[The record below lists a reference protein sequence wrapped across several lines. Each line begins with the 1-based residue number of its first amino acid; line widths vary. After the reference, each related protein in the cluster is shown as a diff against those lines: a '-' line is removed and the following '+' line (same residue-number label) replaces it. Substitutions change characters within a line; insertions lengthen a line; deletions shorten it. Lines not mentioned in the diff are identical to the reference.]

1 MHESG
6 GAQRW
11 LPIIPRQPDCRAKMS
26 ETDSKPLADVE
37 LARSLVEPL
46 YLDRALHTGEPF
58 QQHAEGVAAIV
69 AGLRDDPELIAAA
82 YLFGVHSVL
91 RDPEDWLRARFGQGV
106 TELVVDLRQL
116 LKLSERTR
124 NQEGESAIVTQPEAL
139 RRMLLAMCKDLRVV
153 LLRLASR
160 LQTLRWLAA
169 SKREGAE
176 VYARETLALY
186 APLANRLGIWQL
198 KWELEDLSLRFIEP
212 ETYKRIAKLLEEK
225 RIERLGF
232 IDEAVAAVRQLLADN
247 GIAAEVNGR
256 PKHIYSIWNKMR
268 AKGLAFDELYD
279 VRALRVIVDEVEQ
292 CYHALSILQENF
304 QSVARE
310 YDDYIARPKPNGY
323 QSLHTVVL
331 DAQGRP
337 LEIQIRT
344 RAMHEFAE
352 LGVAAHWRYKEGARR
367 GASAEEERVAWLRQ
381 LLAWRSEIE
390 PPARPGAT
398 DERIYVLTPQG
409 RVVELPAGA
418 TPVDFAYHLHSE
430 LGHRCRGARVNG
442 VMVPLNTKL
451 ANGQTVEITAA
462 KTGGPSRDWLNLE
475 LGYLASARSRAK
487 VRQWFNAQELA
498 QAIVTGRERI
508 DKELARL
515 GKTAV
520 KLEDL
525 ARRLGFASVDELS
538 AAAGKEEFS
547 LRSIEQALAPAPQR
561 AEPPP
566 LVRAANLSAP
576 KGRVL
581 VVGVDSLLTQLAR
594 CCRPAPPDEIVGF
607 VTRGRGV
614 SIHRADCPNAHALSE
629 REGERLIEVAWGKQ
643 ADAVY
648 PVEIFVVAQDRTG
661 LLRDLTEVFS
671 REKQN
676 VIGVNTQSSR
686 GDAHMSFTV
695 EVRDAADL
703 ARTLAVVREV
713 PGVLGARRR

>member
-1 MHESG
+1 MAS
-6 GAQRW
+6 
-11 LPIIPRQPDCRAKMS
+11 
-26 ETDSKPLADVE
+26 DSPTSSVDLA

-46 YLDRALHTGEPF
+46 YLDRSLHTGERLID
-58 QQHAEGVAAIV
+58 HAAGMAAILEALREDAELVAA
-69 AGLRDDPELIAAA
+69 AW
-82 YLFGVHSVL
+82 LFGVHDVL
-91 RDPEDWLRARFGQGV
+91 RDPEDWLRARFGASV
-106 TELVVDLRQL
+106 AALVSEMRQL
-116 LKLSERTR
+116 IKLSERAR
-124 NQEGESAIVTQPEAL
+124 SAGGESALAAQPEAL
-139 RRMLLAMCKDLRVV
+139 RRMLLAMCGDLRVV

-160 LQTLRWLAA
+160 LQTLRWFAA
-169 SKREGAE
+169 TKQPGAE
-176 VYARETLALY
+176 SYARETLALY

-212 ETYKRIAKLLEEK
+212 DTYKRIARLLEEK
-225 RIERLGF
+225 RVERLGF
-232 IDEAVAAVRQLLADN
+232 IDEAVAEVRELLAAN
-247 GIAAEVNGR
+247 GVTAEVSGR

-268 AKGLAFDELYD
+268 AKGLAFEQLYD
-279 VRALRVIVDEVEQ
+279 VRALRVIVADVAQ
-292 CYHALSILQENF
+292 CYQALSVLHEHF
-304 QSVARE
+304 QTVARE

-331 DAQGRP
+331 DDQGRP

-352 LGVAAHWRYKEGARR
+352 LGVAAHWRYKEGSRR
-367 GASAEEERVAWLRQ
+367 GANAEEERVAWLRQ

-390 PPARPGAT
+390 PPARPGAAE
-398 DERIYVLTPQG
+398 ERIYVLTPQG

-430 LGHRCRGARVNG
+430 LGHRCRGAKVNG
-442 VMVPLNTKL
+442 AMVTLSTRL
-451 ANGQTVEITAA
+451 ANGQTVEIIAA
-462 KTGGPSRDWLNLE
+462 KTGGPSRDWLNPE
-475 LGYLASARSRAK
+475 LGYLARQRSRAK

-498 QAIVTGRERI
+498 LAIASGRERI

-525 ARRLGFASVDELS
+525 ARRLGFESVDELC
-538 AAAGKEEFS
+538 AAAGKEEFG
-547 LRSIEQALAPAPQR
+547 LRAIEQALAPAPEP
-561 AEPPP
+561 AELPP
-566 LVRAANLSAP
+566 LVRAASTSAP

-614 SIHRADCPNAHALSE
+614 SIHRADCTNAMALGE
-629 REGERLIEVAWGKQ
+629 REHERLIDVTWGAQ

-661 LLRDLTEVFS
+661 LLRDLTEVFA

-676 VIGVNTQSSR
+676 VIGVNTQSTR

-695 EVRDAADL
+695 EIRDAADL
-703 ARTLAVVREV
+703 ARTLAVLREV
-713 PGVLGARRR
+713 PGVMSARRR